1 MSELIEVDNLQKEFV
16 GKKALDALS
25 FTIKKGE
32 TFGFLGPSGSGKTTT
47 IKILTA
53 QLTYSSGKVHVFG
66 QSAKQLKAPGQMKR
80 IGVLTDNTGLYDRLT
95 IYDNLKLYCD
105 LYDLPYSRINEVLE
119 EVGLSGEERKQV
131 SKMSKGM
138 KQRATLA
145 RTILHKPELLF
156 LDEPTSSLDPVST
169 ERIHRVLRKLNEEG
183 TTIFLTTHDM
193 HEAERMCDRLAFLN
207 KGRIQ
212 IEGTPQELRLNY
224 TDSSITIFLKNGRE
238 YLLGHDPESAQLI
251 AEAIT
256 SGQLVSIHSNEPTLG
271 EVFARVTGKGLLR

>member
-1 MSELIEVDNLQKEFV
+1 MSELIEVSNLQKEFE

-53 QLTYSSGKVHVFG
+53 QLSYSLGEVSVFG
-66 QSAKQLKAPGQMKR
+66 QSVKQLKNPAQMKR
-80 IGVLTDNTGLYDRLT
+80 LGVLTDNTGLYERLT
-95 IYDNLKLYCD
+95 IHDNLKLYCD
-105 LYDLPYSRINEVLE
+105 LYGVSYSRISEVLE
-119 EVGLSGEERKQV
+119 EVGLSGEEKKQV

-138 KQRATLA
+138 RQRATLA

-193 HEAERMCDRLAFLN
+193 HEAERMCDRVAFLN

-212 IEGTPQELRLNY
+212 IQGTPKELRLSY
-224 TDSSITIFLKNGRE
+224 TDSSITIVLKDGRE
-238 YLLGHDPESAQLI
+238 QLLGKDSESAQRI

-256 SGQLVSIHSNEPTLG
+256 SQQLVSIHSNEPTLG
-271 EVFARVTGKGLLR
+271 EIFARVTGKELLQ